1 LALRL
6 GGDTIAGGLLY
17 ERRAILGGQVWRFV
31 TGHLV
36 HTNWAHVGLNLVVA
50 AAILLALGRYL
61 KRPGLPFLICLVGV
75 STGLLV
81 LAPDVRWYVGLSGTL
96 HGMLACGAIRAAR
109 RTRQPIWWVVLA
121 LLAAK
126 VAWEQLRG
134 AHGSLEEIIGARVI
148 VQAHLWGA
156 VSGVAAWALVERK
169 HG

>member
-1 LALRL
+1 
-6 GGDTIAGGLLY
+6 
-17 ERRAILGGQVWRFV
+17 
-31 TGHLV
+31 
-36 HTNWAHVGLNLVVA
+36 
-50 AAILLALGRYL
+50 
-61 KRPGLPFLICLVGV
+61 LICLVGV